1 MINLFEKISE
11 IVYKERNIEYLDK
24 NKLIIRNITELENKK
39 KNITQ
44 NIQNIIH
51 FPDLLESQN
60 EELQRIKV
68 EIIKLEK
75 QKNNS

>member
-1 MINLFEKISE
+1 MS
-11 IVYKERNIEYLDK
+11 
-24 NKLIIRNITELENKK
+24 ELENKK

-75 QKNNS
+75 QKNNAGERL